1 MHIIA
6 KRKKFGL
13 VYNISGDLILGL
25 YIHIFSFLAIK
36 IYYLHK
42 QKKKERDKNVTILST
57 YLFCLGRYFLGKH
70 SGEK

>member
-42 QKKKERDKNVTILST
+42 HRKKRRGTKMSP
-57 YLFCLGRYFLGKH
+57 Y
-70 SGEK
+70 